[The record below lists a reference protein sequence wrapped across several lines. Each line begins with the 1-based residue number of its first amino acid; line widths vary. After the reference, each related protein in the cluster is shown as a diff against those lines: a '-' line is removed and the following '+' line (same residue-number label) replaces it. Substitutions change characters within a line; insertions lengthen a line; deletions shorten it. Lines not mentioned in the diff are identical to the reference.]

1 MGKRERERERE
12 RVFSHLWWWHS
23 NALKLVSQSH
33 RLWHYPACH
42 TSYNLISEI
51 HPVALLA
58 SALLPVD
65 AARRG
70 TFLWMVHKE
79 LLKVINK
86 TSTSKSRLKAS
97 NKDEK
102 EQIMT
107 TSHSVITYTQ
117 RFAIPDIWTINLH
130 VLAKISHWEVYLSS
144 QIPVSLTS
152 ICPFISFFKCYRIHF
167 PFRSPHWLARAK
179 FTGQLKQLKPA
190 PLLWR

>member
-1 MGKRERERERE
+1 MRE
-12 RVFSHLWWWHS
+12 RVFSHLWWWHR
-23 NALKLVSQSH
+23 NAVQLVSQSH
-33 RLWHYPACH
+33 RLWHSLACH

-79 LLKVINK
+79 LLNVINK
-86 TSTSKSRLKAS
+86 TSASKSRLKAS

-107 TSHSVITYTQ
+107 ISQSVITYAQ
-117 RFAIPDIWTINLH
+117 RFAIPDIWTINSH
-130 VLAKISHWEVYLSS
+130 ALAKIIVLGSLFVLTNSCISHLHLSIYFILQMLQKTFS
-144 QIPVSLTS
+144 LPVT
-152 ICPFISFFKCYRIHF
+152 
-167 PFRSPHWLARAK
+167 
-179 FTGQLKQLKPA
+179 
-190 PLLWR
+190 PLVGKSK